1 MARDEAPDTR
11 TRVSVETRLSGWL
24 YVLPWLAVTA
34 AVCWCGYATWCEDAA
49 DRMPPATPPALDL
62 TLFCTHPAIQRW
74 LPVTG
79 AFASLLGG
87 FLSVATRHSCARF
100 LVTAAAL
107 VSIKALTLAI
117 EAMLKVS

>member
-1 MARDEAPDTR
+1 VA
-11 TRVSVETRLSGWL
+11 S
-24 YVLPWLAVTA
+24 
-34 AVCWCGYATWCEDAA
+34 
-49 DRMPPATPPALDL
+49 ATPPALDL
-62 TLFCTHPAIQRW
+62 TLFCTHPEIRRW

-79 AFASLLGG
+79 AFASLSAGL
-87 FLSVATRHSCARF
+87 LSVATGHNCVRF

>member
-1 MARDEAPDTR
+1 MASEAPDAR
-11 TRVSVETRLSGWL
+11 SRVTVETRLSGWL

-34 AVCWCGYATWCEDAA
+34 AVCLCAYATWCEDAA
-49 DRMPPATPPALDL
+49 DRVPPAPPPALDL
-62 TLFCTHPAIQRW
+62 TLFCTHPEIRRW

-79 AFASLLGG
+79 AFASLVAG
-87 FLSVATRHSCARF
+87 FLSVATRHSGARF

-117 EAMLKVS
+117 EAMLKAS